1 MLESSALII
10 TSGGELLILATAV
23 GAVICDTWVL
33 PAPASTAAPP
43 LLAQLRR
50 SLWRLIGLCALIF
63 AVAVALELVLRTA
76 NMSELPLRPAL
87 GEIGTVLHK
96 THYGRLWLWRAAAV
110 LCLGIIWLIQ
120 RRHDSARLLPVTACV
135 VLIVNIILL
144 SASGHGGD
152 DGLLSTANIANSLHI
167 LGALVWGGA
176 IIAFALIIL
185 PGLMRDRQAATQA
198 LLAASSLRLSSLA
211 GIALA
216 MTLVPGIYNAWSLVG
231 SWHGLWST
239 LYGRL
244 LAAKIVLATAMIA
257 LGAVNRYRL
266 VPSLLVQAG
275 RPRPRS
281 LFPLPHYF
289 LKTTTDGTSAKYF
302 LRSLKVEALILL
314 AVLSLAATLS
324 QEMPPAHAE
333 HDMPSGHA
341 HAQSG
346 H

>member
-1 MLESSALII
+1 MPDSSALII
-10 TSGGELLILATAV
+10 TTDAELLILAMAS
-23 GAVICDTWVL
+23 GAVIGHMWVL
-33 PAPASTAAPP
+33 PAPASAAASP

-50 SLWRLIGLCALIF
+50 GLWRLLGLCVLML
-63 AVAVALELVLRTA
+63 AVTAALELVLRTA
-76 NMSELPLRPAL
+76 NMSELPLRLAL

-120 RRHDSARLLPVTACV
+120 WRHSNARPLPVTAFTA
-135 VLIVNIILL
+135 LIVSVISL

-176 IIAFALIIL
+176 IIAFALLLL
-185 PGLMRDRQAATQA
+185 PGLMRDRQAATQS
-198 LLAASSLRLSSLA
+198 LLAVSSLRLSSLA

-216 MTLVPGIYNAWSLVG
+216 MTVVPGLYNAWLLVG

-244 LAAKIVLATAMIA
+244 LVAKVILVTAMIA
-257 LGAVNRYRL
+257 LGVVNRYRY

-275 RPRPRS
+275 RPLPRS
-281 LFPLPHYF
+281 LLPLMHSPR
-289 LKTTTDGTSAKYF
+289 TMADSATAKYF
-302 LRSLKVEALILL
+302 LRSLKAEALLLL

-324 QEMPPAHAE
+324 QEMPAAHAE
-333 HDMPSGHA
+333 HGKLSELTHA
-341 HAQSG
+341 EAVH
-346 H
+346 

>member
-1 MLESSALII
+1 MPESSALII
-10 TSGGELLILATAV
+10 TTGGELLILAAAS
-23 GAVICDTWVL
+23 GAVIGQMWVL
-33 PAPASTAAPP
+33 PAPASTAEPS

-50 SLWRLIGLCALIF
+50 GLWRLLGLCVLML
-63 AVAVALELVLRTA
+63 AVTAALELVLRTA

-110 LCLGIIWLIQ
+110 LCLGVIWLIQ
-120 RRHDSARLLPVTACV
+120 GRQSGARLLPVTAFTA
-135 VLIVNIILL
+135 LIINVIAL

-176 IIAFALIIL
+176 IIAFALLIL
-185 PGLMRDRQAATQA
+185 PGLMRDRQAMTQS
-198 LLAASSLRLSSLA
+198 LLATSSQRLSSLA

-216 MTLVPGIYNAWSLVG
+216 VTVVPGLYNAWSLVG

-244 LAAKIVLATAMIA
+244 LVAKIILVTAMIA
-257 LGAVNRYRL
+257 LGAVNRYRY

-275 RPRPRS
+275 RPLPRS
-281 LFPLPHYF
+281 LFPLPHF
-289 LKTTTDGTSAKYF
+289 LRPIADSATAKYF
-302 LRSLKVEALILL
+302 LRSLTAEALLL
-314 AVLSLAATLS
+314 VAVLSLAATLS
-324 QEMPPAHAE
+324 QEMPAAHADHGMQSE
-333 HDMPSGHA
+333 HA
-341 HAQSG
+341 HVESV

>member
-1 MLESSALII
+1 MPESSALII
-10 TSGGELLILATAV
+10 TTGGELLILATAT
-23 GAVICDTWVL
+23 GAVIGHMWIL
-33 PAPASTAAPP
+33 PTPASISPPP
-43 LLAQLRR
+43 LLAQLHH
-50 SLWRLIGLCALIF
+50 SLWRLLGLCVLML
-63 AVAVALELVLRTA
+63 AVTAALELVLRTA
-76 NMSELPLRPAL
+76 NMSELPLRLAL

-120 RRHDSARLLPVTACV
+120 RRHSSARLLPATAFAALV
-135 VLIVNIILL
+135 VSVISL
-144 SASGHGGD
+144 SASRHGGD

-176 IIAFALIIL
+176 IIAFALFIL
-185 PGLMRDRQAATQA
+185 PGLMLDRQAATQA

-216 MTLVPGIYNAWSLVG
+216 VTVAPGLYNAWLLVG

-244 LAAKIVLATAMIA
+244 LVAKIILVTAMIA
-257 LGAVNRYRL
+257 LGAVNRYRY

-275 RPRPRS
+275 RPLPRRLLS
-281 LFPLPHYF
+281 LPHF
-289 LKTTTDGTSAKYF
+289 PSTIADSATTKFF
-302 LRSLKVEALILL
+302 LRTLKAEALLLL

-324 QEMPPAHAE
+324 QEIPAAHAE
-333 HDMPSGHA
+333 RGKLSEHTHA
-341 HAQSG
+341 ASAH
-346 H
+346 